1 MSSLISSRFRSN
13 GDELVATEDRAAMKR
28 IGVVTAAIVLALS
41 VSADG
46 QTPATGR
53 LMREKLA
60 HAQKILQALTTS
72 DLRMLEQEAAA
83 LSRVTESAHW
93 EVLRSPEFR
102 GHASRFLKISRDL
115 AESAAARDLDA
126 AASHYAEMTKS
137 CYGCHKFLKG
147 SRIAR

>member
-1 MSSLISSRFRSN
+1 
-13 GDELVATEDRAAMKR
+13 MKR
-28 IGVVTAAIVLALS
+28 SIGALTVAIVLVMS
-41 VSADG
+41 VSAGG
-46 QTPATGR
+46 QTPATAR

-83 LSRVTESAHW
+83 LGRVTESAHW

-102 GHASRFLKISRDL
+102 GHANRFLKISRDL
-115 AESAAARDLDA
+115 TEAAAARDLDA
-126 AASHYAEMTKS
+126 AAGHYAEMTKS
-137 CYGCHKFLKG
+137 CYACHKFLKG